1 MAGPT
6 PTRFSRGAGGL
17 PVLTMS
23 RDAKAWA
30 KMQQDLAIAA
40 AGIGDV
46 SMRAMR
52 VVARWLQRQVK
63 TGITRGQPGG
73 RPLKANAQAT
83 IRRKG
88 TSRPLID
95 SGTMR
100 DSIVRSVTRRG
111 PVVTGAVGVAKYKQH
126 PSGRGRTVARI
137 AMFHEFGFS
146 HVTAGRF
153 IRRRFLL
160 PVLVR
165 ESGEIQKLFARF
177 FSAGAARRLRIRGP
191 IRPKIV
197 RGIVRA

>member
-1 MAGPT
+1 MAGPP
-6 PTRFSRGAGGL
+6 PTRLSRAAGGL
-17 PVLTMS
+17 PILTMS

-30 KMQQDLAIAA
+30 RVQQDLAIAA

-52 VVARWLQRQVK
+52 VVTRWLQRQVK
-63 TGITRGQPGG
+63 TGITRGLPGG
-73 RPLKANAQAT
+73 RPLKRNAQAT

-88 TSRPLID
+88 SARPLLD
-95 SGTMR
+95 SGTLR
-100 DSIVRSVTRRG
+100 NSLTRSVTRRG
-111 PVVTGAVGVAKYKQH
+111 RVVTGAVGIIKYRQH
-126 PSGRGRTVARI
+126 PSGRGRTVARV
-137 AMFHEFGFS
+137 AMFAEFGFN

-153 IRRRFLL
+153 IRRRFLM

-165 ESGEIQKLFARF
+165 EAGEIQRLFARA

-191 IRPKIV
+191 IRPNIV